1 MLHRLHRAA
10 WQQFKLN
17 GAMEKADEVTVLTE
31 VDELLGTRYCEPGR
45 MGPKQRRNAVGKSA
59 MQFCVQ
65 GTFNCAQDDER
76 GETDAR
82 WLTLD
87 ELVEADCSREEFN
100 AFCVAYVKV
109 LQETMKKDAKRFKSV
124 P

>member
-1 MLHRLHRAA
+1 M
-10 WQQFKLN
+10 Q
-17 GAMEKADEVTVLTE
+17 
-31 VDELLGTRYCEPGR
+31 
-45 MGPKQRRNAVGKSA
+45 PKQRRNEVGKSA
-59 MQFCVQ
+59 LQFCVQ

-76 GETDAR
+76 GEKDSR

-100 AFCVAYVKV
+100 DFCATRYVRQGA
-109 LQETMKKDAKRFKSV
+109 LQKTMKKDAKRFTVHKSV

>member
-1 MLHRLHRAA
+1 M
-10 WQQFKLN
+10 
-17 GAMEKADEVTVLTE
+17 
-31 VDELLGTRYCEPGR
+31 
-45 MGPKQRRNAVGKSA
+45 GKSA

-124 P
+124 VTVYLVCLVGAGYPRCSRPTRSRTTGLVPSWAAGGGA

>member
-1 MLHRLHRAA
+1 M
-10 WQQFKLN
+10 Q
-17 GAMEKADEVTVLTE
+17 
-31 VDELLGTRYCEPGR
+31 
-45 MGPKQRRNAVGKSA
+45 PKQRRNEVGKSA
-59 MQFCVQ
+59 LQFCVQ

-76 GETDAR
+76 GEKDSR

-100 AFCVAYVKV
+100 DFCATYVKE
-109 LQETMKKDAKRFKSV
+109 LQKTMKKDAKRFKSV